1 MNDFRFGV
9 PLGVALVLLTACA
22 SKPVLLNAS
31 EQGVVV
37 RYNPDATSADQAAA
51 LAQASC
57 AKYGRNAVP
66 QGTALTGDVFATFS
80 CVK

>member
-1 MNDFRFGV
+1 MNDFRFAAS
-9 PLGVALVLLTACA
+9 LGWALFLLGGCA

-37 RYNPDATSADQAAA
+37 RYNPDATTADQAAQA
-51 LAQASC
+51 AQASC
-57 AKYGRNAVP
+57 AQYGRNAVP